1 MRKFASTVF
10 GFLLACTAQ
19 GAYAQG
25 AGVCNR
31 ASDDI
36 RARVNAD
43 VQGWVDAIN
52 ETDLPQQV
60 KNAHIILFQYN
71 QAESMKG
78 IEVKRTECTAQYKPY
93 QEVMD
98 AMILIYTGGL
108 SAILSPHM
116 THVDVSELLAGY
128 PLGGP
133 NALVPRFREQILRGD
148 NSTVSNII
156 RDPWKCLTFQRKC

>member
-1 MRKFASTVF
+1 MRKMLSVLA
-10 GFLLACTAQ
+10 GILLTCTAQ
-19 GAYAQG
+19 NAYAQG

-36 RARVNAD
+36 RARVNSD
-43 VQGWVDAIN
+43 VQGWIDAIN
-52 ETDLPQQV
+52 ATDLPQHV
-60 KNAHIILFQYN
+60 KNAHITLFQYN

-78 IEVKRTECTAQYKPY
+78 IEAKRNECTASFKPY
-93 QEVMD
+93 QQVVD
-98 AMILIYTGGL
+98 AMVLIYTGGL
-108 SAILSPHM
+108 SAILKPHM

-133 NALVPRFREQILRGD
+133 NALVPRFREQILQGD